1 MELFGSS
8 ASPFVRKV
16 RVMAIEA
23 GVDTTFVWRELS
35 TTPVNPDLQ
44 LAEANPLAKMPTMM
58 PATGQMLYDSRVI
71 CEYLD
76 SVGRG
81 PKMFPE
87 KGELRWRA
95 LCQQALGDG
104 ILDAA
109 VSIRYERNIRPPE
122 KMWEGWIEGQL
133 GKIRRGLD
141 RVDAE
146 AEYLNGV
153 FDIGAITLGCVAGYL
168 DFRFPEEDWRK
179 GRVALASW
187 YETFAMRN
195 SMTSTTHA
203 VSKP

>member
-35 TTPVNPDLQ
+35 TTPINPDLQ

-58 PATGQMLYDSRVI
+58 TANRQMLYDSRVI

-76 SVGRG
+76 SIGGG
-81 PKMFPE
+81 PKIFPE
-87 KGELRWRA
+87 TGELRWRA

-122 KMWEGWIEGQL
+122 KMWEGWIQGQL

-141 RVDAE
+141 RIEAE
-146 AEYLNGV
+146 AASLNGAV
-153 FDIGAITLGCVAGYL
+153 DIGAITLGCVAGYL
-168 DFRFPEEDWRK
+168 DFRFPEEDWRE
-179 GRVALASW
+179 GRAALASW
-187 YETFAMRN
+187 YEMFSKRS
-195 SMTSTTHA
+195 SMSSTA
-203 VSKP
+203 P